1 LQKYFQLICDRSIDK
16 HYSFLSFSAHH
27 FITIKTYSMQQ
38 AKEAGTPQ
46 TSSKELSNALN
57 HLKVISNWLR
67 DVRKS
72 LSKLQKE
79 DFSQLPDT
87 RMLKVHTH
95 LRTNGKKP
103 TIECPEITLRGN
115 WLEKAGFSTNEQWVY
130 VIAVDDMI
138 IITPQPKK
146 RSK

>member
-1 LQKYFQLICDRSIDK
+1 MQLAKAAALPPSAIITDRK
-16 HYSFLSFSAHH
+16 E
-27 FITIKTYSMQQ
+27 IT
-38 AKEAGTPQ
+38 
-46 TSSKELSNALN
+46 NALN
-57 HLKVISNWLR
+57 HLKVTSKWMH

-103 TIECPEITLRGN
+103 TIECPEIVLRGN
-115 WLEKAGFSTNEQWVY
+115 WLENAGFSCNDQWVY
-130 VIAVDDMI
+130 VITVDDMI
-138 IITPQPKK
+138 IITPELKRRKK
-146 RSK
+146 